1 MDILKKLWQY
11 ARHYQFLLYAGI
23 IILIF
28 NIGLSMVPG
37 YINRKVIDEVITGG
51 KIDILPRLLLILIII
66 TVLRSTFKILERL
79 SLEKFSQNTL
89 LDLKQSLYDH
99 LQKLSFNFFNKN
111 KTGELMSR
119 MTGDME
125 AIRVMLIEGIFQITQ
140 IIFYLILTSMVL
152 FRLNVQLTLISLVS
166 SPFIAFF
173 TYKMSKKIKPAF
185 RKVREQF
192 STLNSTVQENISG
205 IRVVKAFN
213 REDFE
218 MEKFNEDNVNY
229 YKKRYRVARIWGN
242 YSPFLQFF
250 GAVSTLFLLFFGGRL
265 VIQGQITMGIWMQF
279 NSYLWM
285 LIMPMRMLGNV
296 INMVNFT
303 VASGERVFKIMEV
316 EPEIKNT
323 EKPVSVTD
331 FKGEVEFRNIN
342 ITFEDQKI
350 LEDINLTVSPGETV
364 AIMGATGAGK
374 SSLINLIGRYY
385 DPDRGSVYIDG
396 IDIKKMDL
404 KTLREQIAVV
414 MQETFLFSETIKNN
428 IAYGCP
434 EADIEEI
441 KEAAKIAGA
450 HEFILEME
458 AGYET
463 VIGERGMG
471 LSGGQKQR
479 ISLAR
484 AILKRAPIL
493 ILDDSTSAVDMETE
507 RQIYQALE
515 SMESKATVFL
525 IAHRISTVR
534 NADKILILKDGKIVE
549 KGTHKELL
557 KQKGEYYGIFQEQHK
572 EFLNEE
578 YKKLLVVS

>member
-28 NIGLSMVPG
+28 NIALSMVPG

-79 SLEKFSQNTL
+79 FLEKFSQNTL
-89 LDLKQSLYDH
+89 LDLKQNLYDH

-323 EKPVSVTD
+323 EKPVSVND

>member
-350 LEDINLTVSPGETV
+350 LEDINLTASPGETV
-364 AIMGATGAGK
+364 AIMGATGTGK